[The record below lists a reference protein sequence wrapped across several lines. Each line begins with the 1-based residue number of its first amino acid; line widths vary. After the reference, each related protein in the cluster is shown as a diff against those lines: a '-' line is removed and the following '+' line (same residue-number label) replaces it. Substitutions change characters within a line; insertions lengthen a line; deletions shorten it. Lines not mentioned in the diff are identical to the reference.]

1 MQISS
6 INSNYTDLFQDIANS
21 QTKEI
26 KKAAIME
33 ELGLKVAMASITA
46 DSIMSSLGGYEM
58 DSVIPEDST
67 VSFHI

>member
-6 INSNYTDLFQDIANS
+6 VNSDYSNLFQNIADT
-21 QTKEI
+21 QAKEI

-58 DSVIPEDST
+58 DSVIPDDST
-67 VSFHI
+67 VSFHV

>member
-6 INSNYTDLFQDIANS
+6 VNSDYSNLFQNIADT
-21 QTKEI
+21 QAKEI

-58 DSVIPEDST
+58 DSTIPDDST
-67 VSFHI
+67 VSFHV

>member
-1 MQISS
+1 MEVTSISNGYS
-6 INSNYTDLFQDIANS
+6 DIFQDLTDTQA
-21 QTKEI
+21 KEI

-33 ELGLKVAMASITA
+33 QLSMKVAMASLTA

-58 DSVIPEDST
+58 DSEIPEDST